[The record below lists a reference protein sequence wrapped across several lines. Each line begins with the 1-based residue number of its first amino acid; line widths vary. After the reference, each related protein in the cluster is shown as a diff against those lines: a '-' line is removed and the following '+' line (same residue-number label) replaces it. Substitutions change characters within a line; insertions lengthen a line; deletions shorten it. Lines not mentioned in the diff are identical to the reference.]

1 MIVTE
6 KTKLKEVQR
15 YLTDA
20 NFNRIM
26 DAVDERPIRKDVWSL
41 SCGEFIQILN
51 EDSDFIEKKV
61 IGRSRYAL
69 EWFGKYKTYKQQMDA
84 VSSYLRMNET
94 KPTEEEKA
102 AMQGV
107 KFPTLQEQIMLEV
120 QARFGLK
127 SFDDVGDVPL
137 SQYLLIVKEKSA
149 NLKFEK
155 NLNKIY
161 DRKRKEKS
169 K

>member
-1 MIVTE
+1 M
-6 KTKLKEVQR
+6 KEVER
-15 YLTDA
+15 YLTDD
-20 NFNRIM
+20 NFNRM
-26 DAVDERPIRKDVWSL
+26 LDGVDEVQIKKDVWSL
-41 SCGEFIQILN
+41 SCGEFIRILN
-51 EDSDFIEKKV
+51 EDSDFIERKV
-61 IGRSRYAL
+61 IGRSRYAF
-69 EWFGKYKTYKQQMDA
+69 EWFGRYKTYKAQMDA
-84 VSSYLRMNET
+84 VSTYLRMNET
-94 KPTEEEKA
+94 KPTEEEKM

-120 QARFGLK
+120 QSRFGLK
-127 SFDDVGDVPL
+127 SFDDVADVPL
-137 SQYLLIVKEKSA
+137 SQYLLIVKDKSA